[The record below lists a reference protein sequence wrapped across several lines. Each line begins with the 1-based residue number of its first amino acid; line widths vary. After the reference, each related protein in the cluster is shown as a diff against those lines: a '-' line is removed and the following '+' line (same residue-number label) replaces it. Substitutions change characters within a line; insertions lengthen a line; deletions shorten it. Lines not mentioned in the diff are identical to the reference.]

1 MLRHKI
7 HNDFLYSFRFL
18 IKVLFLMEDPIL
30 ILMEIPHYGLPASVE
45 DPFDDIWWLK
55 MCETFGMIKFP
66 LL

>member
-45 DPFDDIWWLK
+45 DPFDDI
-55 MCETFGMIKFP
+55 
-66 LL
+66 